1 MAMNLPSFPLL
12 HRARGLNWQAPS
24 LRDSNV
30 TLSEKHGNV
39 NKGAVFLAAGAGGR
53 IVRFVMQQA
62 TVYDSFFAD
71 FLIGIFSPQL
81 LQALVAA
88 AAIAVDFIAQ
98 RVFFVIVLVV
108 VLRGI
113 EY

>member
-1 MAMNLPSFPLL
+1 
-12 HRARGLNWQAPS
+12 
-24 LRDSNV
+24 
-30 TLSEKHGNV
+30 
-39 NKGAVFLAAGAGGR
+39 
-53 IVRFVMQQA
+53 MQQA

-113 EY
+113 EYGGRDNFSHDRGAEATAQSFLRFFREPLLGLIVVEDGRPILAPVIA